1 MTINFNLFNSFDDV
15 DYSLDG
21 YTDEELMKYLELD
34 SEFTQM
40 DLMQKIIPYN
50 KLVDNYPNHEKQ
62 AIYRYFFNNIKTRL
76 ELYLSKQDDS
86 SDNEEIKYK
95 IKQPNKIQKRHTLVI
110 NSDKRANRSDPTTS
124 FEWELADE
132 ISNVKSLY
140 IESYNI
146 PKTWYNLS
154 NDIGN
159 NIFGINYLQPL
170 KFFFTTETGNIESK
184 FLAKSPY
191 DSIYNNN
198 YESEYKNWFN
208 ENIVTQDI
216 GAGLIRDHNGR
227 PYTQFPDMWDNVTWN
242 VLLDDV
248 STNRFTI
255 NYTGSGTRNFDIS
268 YREFPTSTFDYVL
281 IRDVSNADIK
291 IQESDFLEDTSRNIY
306 FLIKR
311 NTLEQQS
318 ESGNKDSVIAE
329 FLNRR
334 TPYNFRAIEEDPRAV
349 ANFQTETLLNYEE
362 LLSQFEGEREDYE
375 PPNIKK
381 NDDYDLWSSY
391 KRIDYNGSENLTITT
406 SMLKTEAKEVLRDI
420 SNVSWTIT
428 NQGIAKKIDCVIG
441 STTILPSEYYNL
453 PTARFVDVNTIEVTV
468 TPKLSAPTS
477 KSYSRNVFFSLPEG
491 NYGNANEVK
500 NALNALQPKLYYDK
514 YLNNNGNQPS
524 DYLTRVID
532 TVVDLSNVN
541 YKTHQMIRD
550 AYSNDYGTSF
560 FNTIEWNFIVE
571 SSTSKFNLQSITPGV
586 TLILYNNVMDQI
598 FEGNIGCVTNRNKG
612 YFSKRNTLGRMM
624 GYYTDTNP
632 DTDFVITSES
642 DNNLASNI
650 PDLRRI
656 RSINIMLIDYKS
668 YAFAANANQN
678 IPAPTQ
684 KKLKTPWYYYQVEF
698 ETVCQQND
706 DGTITEAQVPVYT
719 GENARQL
726 TENQIYSTNA
736 ILESQQQEKTE
747 KTLNYVYRD
756 YYLYGIDVKDK
767 PQPGGR
773 EGSEGVLATYDSK
786 KGKREYN
793 EPTRLTKFRLELTD
807 QDYNLLDLNG
817 IDIELTLNI
826 DTETMIE

>member
-1 MTINFNLFNSFDDV
+1 
-15 DYSLDG
+15 
-21 YTDEELMKYLELD
+21 
-34 SEFTQM
+34 
-40 DLMQKIIPYN
+40 
-50 KLVDNYPNHEKQ
+50 
-62 AIYRYFFNNIKTRL
+62 
-76 ELYLSKQDDS
+76 
-86 SDNEEIKYK
+86 
-95 IKQPNKIQKRHTLVI
+95 
-110 NSDKRANRSDPTTS
+110 
-124 FEWELADE
+124 
-132 ISNVKSLY
+132 Y

-146 PKTWYNLS
+146 PKTWYNIS
-154 NDIGN
+154 NKIGN
-159 NIFGINYLQPL
+159 NMFGINYLQPL
-170 KFFFTTETGNIESK
+170 KFYFNAEPTNLESE
-184 FLAKSPY
+184 FIAKSPY
-191 DSIYNNN
+191 NSIYTSNNFDA
-198 YESEYKNWFN
+198 EYKNWFN
-208 ENIVTQDI
+208 ENIVSQDI

-227 PYTQFPDMWDNVTWN
+227 PFTQFPDMWDNVTWS
-242 VLLDDV
+242 VSIDDV
-248 STNRFTI
+248 SNNRFII
-255 NYTGSGTRNFDIS
+255 NYTGSDTRNFDIS

-281 IRDVSNADIK
+281 IRDVSDADIK
-291 IQESDFLEDTSRNIY
+291 IQEGDFVEDTSRNIY

-311 NTLEQQS
+311 NTLEQQAS
-318 ESGNKDSVIAE
+318 PGMKDNLITE

-334 TPYNFRAIEEDPRAV
+334 TPYNFRAIETDPRGE
-349 ANFQTETLLNYEE
+349 ANFPTETLLNYQE
-362 LLSQFEGEREDYE
+362 LLAQYEGSREDYD

-391 KRIDYNGSENLTITT
+391 KRINYNGSDTLTIST
-406 SMLKTEAKEVLRDI
+406 SMLKSEAKEVLRDI
-420 SNVSWTIT
+420 SNVSWTIET
-428 NQGIAKKIDCVIG
+428 IGIARNPVCTLGEGHAINQI
-441 STTILPSEYYNL
+441 YHL
-453 PTARFVDVNTIEVTV
+453 PTARFVDISTIEVTV
-468 TPKLSAPTS
+468 VPNTINTPHEKM
-477 KSYSRNVFFSLPEG
+477 YSRNIFFMLPEG
-491 NYGNANEVK
+491 NYGNANEIK
-500 NALNALQPKLYYDK
+500 NAVNALQPKLFYDK
-514 YLNNNGNQPS
+514 YLNNNGNQPT

-571 SSTSKFNLQSITPGV
+571 SATSKFNLQSITPGV
-586 TLILYNNVMDQI
+586 TLILYNSVMDQI
-598 FEGNIGCVTNRNKG
+598 FEGNIGCVTNRNKN
-612 YFSKRNTLGRMM
+612 YFNKRNTLGRMM

-632 DTDFVITSES
+632 DTDFVITSET
-642 DNNLASNI
+642 DNNIAENI

-698 ETVCQQND
+698 ETVCVQED

-719 GENARQL
+719 GDNTKQL

-736 ILESQQQEKTE
+736 ILESQQEQEKKE

-793 EPTRLTKFRLELTD
+793 EPTRLTKFR
-807 QDYNLLDLNG
+807 
-817 IDIELTLNI
+817 
-826 DTETMIE
+826 